1 MELDNVV
8 NSMRNQFNAL
18 DQEVQQ
24 QRAIQEQK
32 NRRFNV
38 DMAQYQRALDAD
50 TTSGIDEFNNGENLI
65 NKLVT
70 SGLQGTALDDVISK
84 TPELAKLYPD
94 ALSRM
99 ALIDTINKRR
109 EHMGT
114 TGNANPN
121 NYRVDYTENED
132 NNWFLRQGASAVKG
146 FEGVFRNIGSSAYYG
161 SKERGLRD
169 EIAKTPKEVIDLN
182 KKLEFNENLDGRI
195 RALTDSI
202 GISDG
207 IDISEKQNQLNI
219 LNQLKE
225 KYALTPEEENL
236 MGSEAYNRDTENK
249 YQLAKTTLAKQKF
262 TGGTFLSNL
271 SDEFVN
277 DMDNYDNYLN
287 NVDDEY
293 LKQIYRDLGE
303 NPELF
308 DNWGY
313 TWDSMKN
320 MFSQNLGSTTKF
332 FDFAG
337 SMVPWALLS
346 FGTGGAGAL
355 AKAGYSATMLGSD
368 AFGRYQE
375 FVNAQYEKDPYNA
388 PQELRAMS
396 MAVASTVA
404 DFMGAKLTLEPAGKK
419 LLRMAIFGKLQTP
432 LREAERIAMETG
444 LNGVK
449 GNGNI
454 LHSLARQRAM
464 ASGNDELAEL
474 ATRNL
479 NNSINKAKRAN
490 QSLLGKTPGVLL
502 DGAINTARAI
512 GKGASTIADKS
523 GLSLTQALKA
533 GVNLGT
539 ENVLSNTASQYGR
552 GTDLANLDKESI
564 LESAVI
570 GLAGGAMFNPLSSAV
585 QTAKA
590 KYVNPIFK
598 KYERFAAYTD
608 KQQNGILADL
618 DSGKIKDP
626 MAIQALT
633 DTAEGSIEGIN
644 TLLKEQG
651 NKVVEKVNSKNKD
664 AKLSMSEEGRIEV
677 SGTVAEADMAKINAF
692 NSEVD
697 KTQEIKKKHQ
707 DILNKLAE
715 TETIRSG
722 EILKNN
728 NEQEKSIF
736 ESNELQNTYSKSSE
750 ENKREYVAH
759 VTGLDN
765 TEENKEAI
773 NKAKET
779 IDKVTTSENSQEV
792 DKAIDSLG
800 LNKDTVETLD
810 KMKINKITVAGL
822 VTKNKEVENTLND
835 KTQDYDA
842 FKDSVKNSNLTKK
855 EQSNLLKAI
864 DVDSFN
870 ASRKTKEGIIQKAIE
885 EELTNNYGQYTPE
898 EQNAIGTLLSNSNA
912 TKDDVKHLADS
923 LSTDPNGVLDA
934 SKSQELVSKI
944 SESKD
949 SIETKKKDI
958 SDEFDAIGVA
968 KSFDSEEQAKKAL
981 NDLEEGTQSGLKKFN
996 PFSSNQAL
1004 KGRYKVVES
1013 KHVNKGKYYLV
1024 DNGSV
1029 KEAEDIKGEID
1040 SAIKAKDHAKIKEK
1054 ISNLADKYKE
1064 LGVSESYI
1072 KTLKRQAEFKGD
1084 FTDEHLTAIKNGLTN
1099 IENGLKEEKEEY
1111 VRKLSNSG
1119 VINRYNK
1126 LSKSKELANNRG
1138 REKLYKAIREKIKNQ
1153 RNALA
1158 KLFPILKGLVDN
1170 PHNANAI
1177 KNVLKSLG
1185 EINIEISG
1193 KTKPLYEALTD
1204 INTAVS
1210 KLQSGFSLT
1219 ALDSAIQ
1226 GLKIK
1231 LPKDFVALCN
1241 TAVSAINSVG
1251 NVTEE
1256 IASFRNTFMVLGRVA
1271 EQSSTTNSN
1280 TSELASTEGN
1290 TFNSTKENN
1299 AILSSFAEL
1308 KNTVIASG
1316 VLDIQQYRSNTVNS
1330 VIEALG
1336 VRISN
1341 ASTSIQDTVDNWVS
1355 ATVTKAY
1362 NDLGDAAVKVET
1374 KNLYNLL
1381 DLTYEKSGIRRV
1393 IDDIADEIENSSGSI
1408 LNKQLANA
1416 IRNIQSEAELIEF
1429 LKTDTNKATL
1439 LQAVVKSKTML
1450 KIASYYSKQDA
1461 NNITHNLANIDTDKF
1476 SKDFYKAD
1484 TSTPL
1489 TVGVTQEK
1497 VYESLE
1503 TFFKHIFPGKSNYE
1517 SYMAIMM
1524 GNNKGGSDGIPDT
1537 MVSAFISAL
1546 GYKELI
1552 DYGKNILSSL
1562 NNNGKLNVLNVPFK
1576 NISRVLSNYN
1586 GKVPTYTDL
1595 TNALQAADST
1605 ITPEMVKLVAGN
1617 FGALSFCIQ
1626 LKSLLPNL
1634 SNSSTITDIIIE
1646 ISTSSFKNQSNNLD
1660 ALYSNRNTKVY
1671 EYDTHTTDEGKETYT
1686 LDDVNKRL
1694 DILRSSDPTVIALI
1708 KSDIENS
1715 DLSETVKDLLL
1726 EKLDNKTNTYT
1737 DLDQDILNK
1746 IGSFYTSFI
1755 NKHSVDNDTTT
1766 TTTTTTATP
1775 NTYSGTDN
1783 ILNKYVTAK
1792 NKKFIN
1798 SKRING
1804 LSGNSIQTIKLQNKD
1819 EDLDNILDEIIK
1831 ITNGLYDFTG
1841 KPAILVD
1848 LFGKNPID
1856 GKFRLPPELA
1866 SAIAT
1871 TAYVYLDRLSSESSE
1886 DFLTKINTQFPGLGS
1901 VFADKN
1907 LMDRAS
1913 ITQTLGMAIYQQFFK
1928 GKMPDGMK
1936 NTLIAELGT
1945 YTLIALEDLGAVKIQ
1960 KLDTK
1965 TRELKGTNYSGKN
1978 PLLNVVSIQETKLN
1992 NLREKKE
1999 KLDYSGNKGKQN
2011 HLADLLDTDFVKPTV
2026 VTTTEYTA
2034 QQTELENEFTAIT
2047 STKNSYNYDG
2057 EATNTNVGFTT
2068 QYSDD
2073 GEICKVTINNPDG
2086 NTKNLV
2092 VYLSGDQVTSIDGTR
2107 VSPYKL
2113 FSIATNVGLG
2123 YPVEVSE
2130 MKNVYNY
2137 LFGTTSLPTAS
2148 QIANIF
2154 NDGYEYW
2161 TNNKELKNRLLEYV
2175 GYEEPKV
2182 TGTTLD
2188 NERTK
2193 YINLIKQLVID
2204 MGYVNS
2210 MSTNSA
2216 SGTEVIH
2223 LRYSSTI
2230 NNRGIVLSDLLNM
2243 RENKLN
2249 RPFLDLYKN
2258 GNTELD
2264 IADDSFEV
2272 TDDSRLLMKA
2282 SILLNTVDDGVDKK
2296 TRDEINTTYK
2306 EFLEVAKSAYT
2317 QYMSVSD
2324 FITEFNNKLPT
2335 ETKLSKLKYTPATY
2349 RAIKYLLDASD
2360 SSTYFTTFHNVD
2372 EILDQDRISN
2382 WRIPLEIDG
2391 LTNGQGIKAMMG
2403 ITLSSTSSKSLNQL
2417 LAVGVSTDRTYFRE
2431 IPGSNDTYQLNG
2443 VFVKRE
2449 ILHESLERFLDTG
2462 IDNQEALSAL
2472 ATCFGLDSNTSFG
2485 ELVDAVFSR
2494 SFMKAPTMVTGYGSG
2509 KKALIVRITEEF
2521 QKKISELFYEA
2532 SKGDVS
2538 KLTSWFNSMNA
2549 LNNGNG
2555 VTISFDGRSATFKSI
2570 DALLKAYPASNGLWL
2585 KADFL
2590 FSENSFLSNR
2600 FTSSTIEPMF
2610 NGIKT
2615 ALEETSTLDS
2625 SLSETSEILGT
2636 TISNMINDKV
2646 NEYINKG
2653 GDYSQAELVVIISN
2667 EIDAIL
2673 DVFPSTLVING
2684 LGDELNLIKKDIKN
2698 GVLSLC
2704 DNILVKANSTLKGKK
2719 RSSDGASGYIAYKGG
2734 ISNYTGIASATVP
2747 EITHAFDSQII
2758 HLAQNALFAQKS
2770 LFLGVHDA
2778 GELTPRAGLEFGK
2791 AINKAYWQSTIRS
2804 YDVVKGTIS
2813 MLTNLESQILAK
2825 GGNTK
2830 TLGDIRKAIDTNNKL
2845 LIKLYSDK
2853 LAYLKSDK
2861 KLNVNQY
2868 SSWDIS
2874 NYDPKEADKE
2884 AEIGRINKNL
2894 GTIYANED
2902 INGFITYIKLFQP
2915 GLDNF
2920 YKTGDNRFDKAFKPA
2935 ILDLLNKSKD
2945 VDSFL
2950 DYMVSNNFIDRNKAN
2965 TLKKDFVDYKEKLM
2979 SNNVPANLLLEIT
2992 KGTNE
2997 NNKDALKNL
3006 SQKANS
3012 SKSELL
3018 TALKSTLLGLYGKD
3032 SDDYYKLVSNANN
3045 VIIDRITQAIIN
3057 SSNTLPSDSQAFTLS
3072 ILQECVSG
3080 STLEQRTVFARL
3092 FNRQLSNL
3100 NMEDISFDV
3109 DSTSSGRIVVGD
3121 LFPEVDYRALENQFK
3136 QEASTSYFL
3145 DETNTNKPIDNYTS
3159 KLDKFIKKA
3168 YGDLTDKD
3176 QVVFDLNNK
3185 QQLLALARI
3194 QALQNTGLLKKF
3206 KVVVIPAIS
3215 DSPTMRS
3222 LKDISTGIAG
3232 ALKIKYPNKVQI
3244 RTSLSPTKSNNKGFV
3259 SMVVGTAF
3267 NDAFV
3272 SNDIH
3277 TPNESIRTPTNTK
3290 TTEKEQ
3296 DTSLVK
3302 YSTFADKENKVFKLD
3317 EFGYDRGDVGTT
3329 DYKSYNQLDLRTSP
3343 LGRNNNFTFYTPTA
3357 TGTYNNLNF
3366 ESTDAPD
3373 VNKFTDN
3380 TEALLNDG
3388 YFVVPTNSSGEVLV
3402 RGFETLA
3409 RNNKE
3414 LTEVMSIYR
3423 NAVKVREENLRTNK
3437 STIEEYEAPI
3447 IVETKPDRLGN
3458 TRKFIFQVTVSNTV
3472 DAKGFSGLL
3481 TTMQST
3487 GVSTSHTII
3496 NATNPFAQKYL
3507 DESKFNDSSYLAKV
3521 RVFFNKNKS
3530 AIESISGAAKYIT
3543 IPTELLKP
3551 ELREEGA
3558 KSLESADINEE
3569 QISELLDSGN
3579 VCILTNATE
3588 SALANVTSTTARG
3601 DSYTTRKT
3609 LHSSHSIHKINY
3621 LTFNN
3626 FDATHAK
3633 SVTESWARKTRN
3645 LLGTQLNKLGNRVLN
3660 KYNSLSPTQANEY
3673 RRMTKHS
3680 LMDSINQAKALDA
3693 MNGED
3698 NSHSDW
3704 LDTYLEKTNM
3714 IVNLGSM
3721 ESMVPGGSEELI
3733 WNAKEKAVYVT
3744 HSVSKNASNNTTVL
3758 KHELVHG
3765 IWESSTNDATAV
3777 HQATQLFQYVAKN
3790 ITVDDLIAI
3799 GCSEARAKE
3808 MLNYIFGSDSTVNHL
3823 AEFMAYIATEKDFQ
3837 LAIQNLQQR
3846 NNLKTDITTR
3856 TRGIISRAWSKL
3868 FGLKAEYTTKS
3879 EVPKDIVKASRKI
3892 FERVFDASQKMWEDS
3907 TSISRGDLSKNQTDE
3922 LGGDYL
3928 SGLMS
3933 EVLGVNQTNRVL
3945 SKMLDGS
3952 AEDPIVGVTSFI
3964 RKHISKAKTDFA
3976 DQLATSLEGVSKKSW
3991 DYIKLRLKCKQ
4002 EVDAARQMASN
4013 SISNKI
4019 EDIISGLPTKV
4030 VNQLPTQFIKLD
4042 ISCLSKYDDNY
4053 VNLLTDKETRNKAIA
4068 ELENTLRS
4076 NQFGNFYV
4084 NASKGLANYLI
4095 TGHNNSGIGY
4105 RNAYEITS
4113 MCGSQ
4118 YTHYLS
4124 HTDPLISSID
4134 ALTTLYGINILESTQ
4149 KLVYKQ
4155 IEPTVIKELV
4165 DIHNNIK
4172 DFEFSNVYKNS
4183 NQKLHIPKGQ
4193 YSGGN
4198 SYGEYKVYLSDSKEA
4213 IKWSLPSS
4221 MNETKLDPLGAKIA
4235 NGKQYLTVHHN
4246 FRLPVSREAGIF
4258 ALTDVFNGRL
4268 GKGTRISSDTT
4279 DEANLDPQQ
4288 LTEISSYLTN
4298 TIKRLN
4304 TTKPALMGE
4313 TDGITIPTFGITGKL
4328 SGARFELNPEV
4339 TRVKTHTSTK
4349 FSNIMGDLYGSAV
4362 ERIASPE
4369 TNAKLGQAVLDLY
4382 EANKTKKDK
4391 KYVWV
4396 NEESTDEDI
4405 REYYKMIPYEV
4416 KDLFEKKYPSKG
4428 VPIEQDALNL
4438 VLPRKATTSKVIDHD
4453 YYKAVEEGVATINQR
4468 LCHIFRNGGINK
4480 LEDVAN
4486 ILTRVGKENLV
4497 IKGIS
4502 VSMGNLIS
4510 NNLLL
4515 SKHGMSPVKC
4525 IKDQIEG
4532 MHQIFELN
4540 NYLRKLQELKLKE
4553 LAHTATR
4560 DDMKEINAI
4569 NNSIKALPIYPLYEY
4584 GALGTIADDL
4594 GNSDAF
4600 IKDTISK
4607 YAPTILQ
4614 DALHNLAVDQK
4625 SVTYNILREFATLP
4639 DKAGKYALYKNLSKN
4654 LTTDERIRIC
4664 VGEFIDYGIPL
4675 PKGMDYVEAI
4685 GISNFLKYPM
4695 GIQSVIH
4702 RLSVDNAKSAIP
4714 WLISQ
4719 GSLGVNLPDTY
4730 DSLLGLNTMSRG
4742 LSVPG
4747 LGIYFDSVKQLFS
4760 YKVANSLFGN

>member
-8 NSMRNQFNAL
+8 NSMRNQFNSL

-146 FEGVFRNIGSSAYYG
+146 FEGVFRHIGSSAYYG

-195 RALTDSI
+195 QALTDSI

-207 IDISEKQNQLNI
+207 IGISEKQNQLNI

-262 TGGTFLSNL
+262 AGGTFLSNL

-368 AFGRYQE
+368 AFGRYKE

-396 MAVASTVA
+396 MAVASTAA
-404 DFMGAKLTLEPAGKK
+404 DFIGAKLTLEPAGKK

-454 LHSLARQRAM
+454 LHSLARQRAK

-474 ATRNL
+474 ATREL
-479 NNSINKAKRAN
+479 NNSLNKAKRAN

-502 DGAINTARAI
+502 DGTINTARAI
-512 GKGASTIADKS
+512 GKGVSTIADKS

-598 KYERFAAYTD
+598 KYERFAPYTD

-618 DSGKIKDP
+618 DSGKIRDP
-626 MAIQALT
+626 MAIQALK
-633 DTAEGSIEGIN
+633 DTAEVSITGIN

-651 NKVVEKVNSKNKD
+651 NKVIEKVNSKNKD

-707 DILNKLAE
+707 DILNKLEE
-715 TETIRSG
+715 TEIIRSG

-728 NEQEKSIF
+728 NEQENSIF

-750 ENKREYVAH
+750 EDRRKYAAH
-759 VTGLDN
+759 VTGLEDI
-765 TEENKEAI
+765 EANKEAI
-773 NKAKET
+773 NKAKE
-779 IDKVTTSENSQEV
+779 IMDKVTTSENSQEV
-792 DKAIDSLG
+792 DKAIDTLG
-800 LNKDTVETLD
+800 LNKDTAETLD
-810 KMKINKITVAGL
+810 KMKINKITVSGL

-835 KTQDYDA
+835 KTKDYNA

-855 EQSNLLKAI
+855 EQSNLLEAI

-870 ASRKTKEGIIQKAIE
+870 ASRKTKEGTIQKAIE
-885 EELTNNYGQYTPE
+885 EELTSKYDGYSPE
-898 EQNAIGTLLSNSNA
+898 EQNPIGTLLSNSNA
-912 TKDDVKHLADS
+912 TNDEIKTLADS
-923 LSTDPNGVLDA
+923 LITNNGLDA
-934 SKSQELVSKI
+934 SKSQELASKI
-944 SESKD
+944 SESKA
-949 SIETKKKDI
+949 SIEAKKKAI
-958 SDEFDAIGVA
+958 SDEFDKIGVA
-968 KSFDSEEQAKKAL
+968 KSFDSEEQAEKAL
-981 NDLEEGTQSGLKKFN
+981 KDLEEGTPSGPKKFN
-996 PFSSNQAL
+996 PFSSSNKASSNKAL
-1004 KGRYKVVES
+1004 KGRYKVIKSE
-1013 KHVNKGKYYLV
+1013 HVNKGKYYLV

-1029 KEAEDIKGEID
+1029 KEAEDLKEEID

-1054 ISNLADKYKE
+1054 ISHLADKYKE
-1064 LGVSESYI
+1064 LGVSEHDT
-1072 KTLKRQAEFKGD
+1072 KLLKKQADVKGD
-1084 FTDEHLTAIKNGLTN
+1084 FTDAHLTAIKNGLAN

-1111 VRKLSNSG
+1111 VRKLGNSG

-1153 RNALA
+1153 RNALS

-1185 EINIEISG
+1185 EINIEVNG

-1219 ALDSAIQ
+1219 DLDSAIQ

-1256 IASFRNTFMVLGRVA
+1256 IANFRNTFMVLGRVA

-1299 AILSSFAEL
+1299 AILSSFADL

-1341 ASTSIQDTVDNWVS
+1341 ASTSVQDTVDNWVS
-1355 ATVTKAY
+1355 ATVTTAY
-1362 NDLGDAAVKVET
+1362 NNLGTTAVNVDT
-1374 KNLYNLL
+1374 TNLYGLL
-1381 DLTYEKSGIRRV
+1381 DLNYEKNGNRRV
-1393 IDDIADEIENSSGSI
+1393 IDDIADEIENSNGSI

-1416 IRNIQSEAELIEF
+1416 IRNIKSEAELTEF
-1429 LKTDTNKATL
+1429 LKIDTNKATL

-1450 KIASYYSKQDA
+1450 KIASYYSKQGV
-1461 NNITHNLANIDTDKF
+1461 NNITPNLANIDTDRF
-1476 SKDFYKAD
+1476 RKDFYKAD

-1489 TVGVTQEK
+1489 TVGVTQEN
-1497 VYESLE
+1497 VYKSLE
-1503 TFFKHIFPGKSNYE
+1503 TFFKHIFPGKANYE

-1552 DYGKNILSSL
+1552 DYGNTILSSI
-1562 NNNGKLNVLNVPFK
+1562 NNNGKLGLLNVPFTD
-1576 NISRVLSNYN
+1576 ISKVLSSYK
-1586 GKVPTYTDL
+1586 GKVPTYADL
-1595 TNALQAADST
+1595 SATLKAENST
-1605 ITPEMVKLVAGN
+1605 ITDEMVKLVADN

-1626 LKSLLPNL
+1626 LKGLLKNL
-1634 SNSSTITDIIIE
+1634 NSSSTITDIIRE
-1646 ISTSSFKNQSNNLD
+1646 ISTSNFKDQSNNLD

-1671 EYDTHTTDEGKETYT
+1671 EYNRHTIDEGKETYT

-1694 DILRSSDPTVIALI
+1694 DIIRSSNPTTIALT

-1715 DLSETVKDLLL
+1715 DLSDTVKNLLL

-1737 DLDQDILNK
+1737 DLDQVTLNK
-1746 IGSFYTSFI
+1746 IGNFYTSFI
-1755 NKHSVDNDTTT
+1755 NKYSVDNDTTT
-1766 TTTTTTATP
+1766 TTATTTTQ
-1775 NTYSGTDN
+1775 NTYSGKTN
-1783 ILNKYVTAK
+1783 ILDNYVTAK
-1792 NKKFIN
+1792 NKKFIS
-1798 SKRING
+1798 SKRTNG
-1804 LSGNSIQTIKLQNKD
+1804 LSGKSIQTIKLQNKD

-1841 KPAILVD
+1841 EPAILVD

-1928 GKMPDGMK
+1928 GNMPDGMK

-1945 YTLIALEDLGAVKIQ
+1945 YALIALEDLGAVKIQ

-1965 TRELKGTNYSGKN
+1965 TKELKGTNYSGKN

-1999 KLDYSGNKGKQN
+1999 KLDYSGSKGKQN
-2011 HLADLLDTDFVKPTV
+2011 HLSDLLDTDFVKPTV
-2026 VTTTEYTA
+2026 MTTTEYTA
-2034 QQTELENEFTAIT
+2034 QQTELEKEFKALTA
-2047 STKNSYNYDG
+2047 KNSYTYDG
-2057 EATNTNVGFTT
+2057 EESASNVGFTT

-2073 GEICKVTINNPDG
+2073 GEICKVTINNPGD
-2086 NTKNLV
+2086 NTKDLV

-2130 MKNVYNY
+2130 MREVYTY
-2137 LFGTTSLPTAS
+2137 LFNGITTLPTAS

-2154 NDGYEYW
+2154 NDGYDYW
-2161 TNNKELKNRLLEYV
+2161 TKYPELKNKLLEYV

-2182 TGTTLD
+2182 SGTTLD

-2210 MSTNSA
+2210 MSTNST

-2258 GNTELD
+2258 DSAELD

-2272 TDDSRLLMKA
+2272 TEDSRLLMKA

-2296 TRDEINTTYK
+2296 TREEINNTYK
-2306 EFLEVAKSAYT
+2306 EFLEVAKIAYT
-2317 QYMSVSD
+2317 QYMNVPD
-2324 FITEFNNKLPT
+2324 FIKEFNNKLPAD
-2335 ETKLSKLKYTPATY
+2335 TKLSKLKYTPATY

-2360 SSTYFTTFHNVD
+2360 SSTSFATFHNVD
-2372 EILDQDRISN
+2372 ELLDDDTIRN

-2417 LAVGVSTDRTYFRE
+2417 LAVGVSADRTYFRE

-2443 VFVKRE
+2443 VFVKKE
-2449 ILHESLERFLDTG
+2449 ILRESLERFLDTG
-2462 IDNQEALSAL
+2462 IDNQEALSTL
-2472 ATCFGLDSNTSFG
+2472 ATCFGLDSSTSFD

-2532 SKGDVS
+2532 SKGNVG

-2570 DALLKAYPASNGLWL
+2570 DALLKAYPANNGLWL

-2590 FSENSFLSNR
+2590 FSENGFLSNR

-2653 GDYSQAELVVIISN
+2653 GDYSQAELVDIISN

-2698 GVLSLC
+2698 GVLSIC

-2747 EITHAFDSQII
+2747 EVTHAFDSQII

-2804 YDVVKGTIS
+2804 YDVVKGTIY

-2874 NYDPKEADKE
+2874 NYDPIDIDKE
-2884 AEIGRINKNL
+2884 DEIDRINNNL
-2894 GTIYANED
+2894 GTTYANED
-2902 INGFITYIKLFQP
+2902 INGFITYIKLFQS

-2950 DYMVSNNFIDRNKAN
+2950 DYMVSNNFIDRNKADS
-2965 TLKKDFVDYKEKLM
+2965 LKRDFVAYKKKLM
-2979 SNNVPANLLLEIT
+2979 SNNVSADLLVEIT

-2997 NNKDALKNL
+2997 NNKDALKNSL
-3006 SQKANS
+3006 QSTSTKA
-3012 SKSELL
+3012 ELL
-3018 TALKSTLLGLYGKD
+3018 TALKSTLLGLYGND
-3032 SDDYYKLVSNANN
+3032 SDEYYKLVSNANN

-3057 SSNTLPSDSQAFTLS
+3057 SSNTLPSDPQAFTLS

-3092 FNRQLSNL
+3092 FNKQVSKL

-3109 DSTSSGRIVVGD
+3109 DSTSSGKIVVGD

-3145 DETNTNKPIDNYTS
+3145 DDTNNPIDNYTN
-3159 KLDKFIKKA
+3159 KLDAFIKKA

-3194 QALQNTGLLKKF
+3194 QALQSTGLLGKF

-3232 ALKIKYPNKVQI
+3232 ALKIKCSDKVQI
-3244 RTSLSPTKSNNKGFV
+3244 RTSLSPTKGNNKGFV

-3296 DTSLVK
+3296 DKSLVK
-3302 YSTFADKENKVFKLD
+3302 YSTFANQENKVFKLD

-3343 LGRNNNFTFYTPTA
+3343 LGRNNNFTFYTPTT
-3357 TGTYNNLNF
+3357 TGTYNNLDF
-3366 ESTDAPD
+3366 ESTEKPD

-3388 YFVVPTNSSGEVLV
+3388 YFVVPTNSSGEVLA
-3402 RGFETLA
+3402 RGFEAIA

-3447 IVETKPDRLGN
+3447 IVETKPDKLGN

-3521 RVFFNKNKS
+3521 RIFFNKNKS
-3530 AIESISGAAKYIT
+3530 AIESISGATKYIT

-3609 LHSSHSIHKINY
+3609 LHSSHSTHKINY

-3892 FERVFDASQKMWEDS
+3892 FERVFDASQKMWEDP
-3907 TSISRGDLSKNQTDE
+3907 TSISRGDLSRNQTDE
-3922 LGGDYL
+3922 LGGGYL

-3952 AEDPIVGVTSFI
+3952 AEDPIVGVTNFI
-3964 RKHISKAKTDFA
+3964 RKHISKTKTDFA

-4042 ISCLSKYDDNY
+4042 ISCLSQYDDNY

-4105 RNAYEITS
+4105 RNAYEIAS
-4113 MCGSQ
+4113 MGGSQ

-4124 HTDPLISSID
+4124 HTDPLISRID

-4279 DEANLDPQQ
+4279 DDANLDPQQ

-4396 NEESTDEDI
+4396 NEESTNEDI

-4416 KDLFEKKYPSKG
+4416 KDLFEKKYPGKG

-4453 YYKAVEEGVATINQR
+4453 YYKAIEEGVATINQR
-4468 LCHIFRNGGINK
+4468 LRHIFRNGGINK

-4614 DALHNLAVDQK
+4614 GALHNLAVDQK
-4625 SVTYNILREFATLP
+4625 SVMYNILREFATLP

-4702 RLSVDNAKSAIP
+4702 RLSVDNAKSSIP

-4747 LGIYFDSVKQLFS
+4747 LGIYFDSVTQLFS